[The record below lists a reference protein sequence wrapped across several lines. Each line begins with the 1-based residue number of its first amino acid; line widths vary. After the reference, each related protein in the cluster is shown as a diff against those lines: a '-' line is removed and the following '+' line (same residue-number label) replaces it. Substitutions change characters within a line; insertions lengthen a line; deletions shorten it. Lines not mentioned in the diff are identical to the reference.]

1 MASVDQGAHYSR
13 ERMLDALGDL
23 LYRSLSDYRGLVI
36 ECRDKYHEVKQGGG
50 ADWSEVRELEAM
62 EQGRLNAIL
71 VTVTKIINEGKRVKS

>member
-13 ERMLDALGDL
+13 ELMLDALGDL
-23 LYRSLSDYRGLVI
+23 L
-36 ECRDKYHEVKQGGG
+36 G